1 MMNQIQSNDINDL
14 RLDVESNQQ
23 DCVVLREVIQSMIN
37 AAVSSKK
44 SSAPKSIATSDIVF
58 KSAKSVRSI
67 QAIESNNDDMLC
79 DTITQENVP
88 VQGISGME
96 EFINLASTG
105 EIEFS
110 DAFIKE
116 LYNVNCRVDAV
127 NRVSSN
133 LQERW
138 CSLEQKVSQLES
150 SIVNLKND
158 LKVEFNYVKQYQM
171 VDNLIAHKF
180 PLPTVM
186 MTSLEFCK
194 YVADQFNIL
203 LPQLPIPIKWEH
215 ISTAHPLPTR
225 SGTSNTIVIRFSNR
239 CIKDMIYSHRNYLK
253 NGVLITEHLTQFNQ
267 SICNKA
273 KSLFSSNCTVYTESC
288 KIYIN
293 IDGKSHRLNSIDDV
307 HKLFVKYCERI
318 GGNDNYK
325 FITPSTTTPLRKLC
339 YVPKIYAS
347 TVMPHH
353 SVSNRVVSTPSS
365 SYNYRGRRS
374 TGYSV
379 YNRHY

>member
-88 VQGISGME
+88 VQGISGMD

-150 SIVNLKND
+150 SIVNLKNA
-158 LKVEFNYVKQYQM
+158 LKVEFNYV
-171 VDNLIAHKF
+171 NN
-180 PLPTVM
+180 T
-186 MTSLEFCK
+186 
-194 YVADQFNIL
+194 
-203 LPQLPIPIKWEH
+203 KWW
-215 ISTAHPLPTR
+215 I
-225 SGTSNTIVIRFSNR
+225 I
-239 CIKDMIYSHRNYLK
+239 
-253 NGVLITEHLTQFNQ
+253 
-267 SICNKA
+267 
-273 KSLFSSNCTVYTESC
+273 
-288 KIYIN
+288 
-293 IDGKSHRLNSIDDV
+293 
-307 HKLFVKYCERI
+307 
-318 GGNDNYK
+318 
-325 FITPSTTTPLRKLC
+325 
-339 YVPKIYAS
+339 
-347 TVMPHH
+347 
-353 SVSNRVVSTPSS
+353 
-365 SYNYRGRRS
+365 
-374 TGYSV
+374 
-379 YNRHY
+379 